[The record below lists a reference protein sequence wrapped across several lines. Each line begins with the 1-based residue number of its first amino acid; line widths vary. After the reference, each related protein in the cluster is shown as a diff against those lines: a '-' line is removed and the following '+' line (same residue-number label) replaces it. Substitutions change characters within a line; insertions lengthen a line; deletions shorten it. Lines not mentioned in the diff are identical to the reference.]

1 MPPASC
7 CQGERSSTI
16 MTYIGKQTVF
26 FEVVLWE
33 GCEGLRSIYNW
44 TFGFAFV
51 VVIEKLAAWN
61 SQTVLSC

>member
-1 MPPASC
+1 
-7 CQGERSSTI
+7 

-33 GCEGLRSIYNW
+33 GSEGLRSIYNW

>member
-1 MPPASC
+1 
-7 CQGERSSTI
+7 